1 MSVLRVTD
9 FPIGY
14 RGVTA
19 NEHRSTA
26 GGYVVAS
33 EKDTTIVQ
41 QFDFSRLQL
50 RDQREGLHAA
60 SGGDLGVGT
69 EVFRY
74 LSLVFKHK
82 GSTGEALEDR
92 LAAYLRAFNIEEA
105 QLDSPTTE
113 GVSALDFYCPT
124 AYSGTGVSSPVREKF
139 LARPAAGP
147 AWVSRAQD
155 GLTALMGVEL
165 VCPDPRRYLYTATSV
180 TLSSGAGFSNR
191 TLPNW
196 NTTMGRKVY
205 PLITLTMSGNGHAS
219 LTITDGTTSLVLNM
233 SAAGAGTFTIDMATG
248 IIKKSTTKRADL
260 RSSGV
265 NTFWGVP
272 AGGLTTVS
280 MTNTT
285 NVTSA
290 VFSYNQARA

>member
-1 MSVLRVTD
+1 MSVLRITD
-9 FPIGY
+9 FPLGY
-14 RGVTA
+14 RGVTF
-19 NEHRSTA
+19 NQHRTA
-26 GGYVVAS
+26 AGAYDVTY
-33 EKDTTIVQ
+33 ETDTIVID
-41 QFDFSRLQL
+41 QFDFSRVQL
-50 RDQREGLHAA
+50 RDQREGLHAL

-74 LSLVFKHK
+74 LSVAGVIKA
-82 GSTGEALEDR
+82 STGEKFEDKVAAVIRALSLD
-92 LAAYLRAFNIEEA
+92 EA
-105 QLDSPTTE
+105 QLDSPSTE
-113 GVSALDFYCPT
+113 GVSAFDFYCPT
-124 AYSGTGVSSPVREKF
+124 EYSGTGIATPVREKF
-139 LARPAAGP
+139 LARPAAAL
-147 AWVSRAQD
+147 AWIERSHQY
-155 GLTALMGVEL
+155 LTARFAAEL

-205 PLITLTMSGNGHAS
+205 PLITLTMSGNGAAA
-219 LTITDGTTSLVLNM
+219 LTITDGTTSLVLDM
-233 SAAGAGTFTIDMATG
+233 SAAGSGTFTIDMATG
-248 IIKKSTTKRADL
+248 IIKKSSTKRADL
-260 RSSGV
+260 RTSGV
-265 NTFWGVP
+265 NTFWGIP